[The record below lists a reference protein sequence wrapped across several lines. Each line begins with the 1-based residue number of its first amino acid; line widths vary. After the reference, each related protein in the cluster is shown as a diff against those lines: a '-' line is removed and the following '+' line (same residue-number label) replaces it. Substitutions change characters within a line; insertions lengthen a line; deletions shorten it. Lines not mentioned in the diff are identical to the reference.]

1 MGRSGCLEH
10 VPVVRV
16 PSGSIHTAQRGS
28 CCYKR
33 VMDMTTFWVGTK
45 RKKYINI
52 VFMVIEH
59 PICSMTI
66 THNISKTPL
75 FLVKAVEK
83 ISLYN

>member
-16 PSGSIHTAQRGS
+16 SSCSIYTAQRGR

-33 VMDMTTFWVGTK
+33 VMDMTTFWVGAK
-45 RKKYINI
+45 RKKYSNI

-59 PICSMTI
+59 LICSMTI
-66 THNISKTPL
+66 THNISKAPL

-83 ISLYN
+83 VSLCN